1 MTWTE
6 GQRISW
12 QVVAWGMLLGPT
24 IGYED
29 TLDGVILM
37 SQQGR
42 LVTIQ
47 SISVLV
53 GSRDG
58 DPC

>member
-6 GQRISW
+6 GQQISW
-12 QVVAWGMLLGPT
+12 GVVAWGTLSGPT

-29 TLDGVILM
+29 TTDGVLLM

-42 LVTIQ
+42 LVTA
-47 SISVLV
+47 
-53 GSRDG
+53 
-58 DPC
+58 